1 LLPAHHALLNELAS
15 MSNSAEPSTF
25 HTFLADLDGQGK
37 LLRCYTQ
44 NIDGLESRA
53 GLELGLPTKPT
64 SPRKASS
71 HTPRCIPL
79 HGQLSTLHCPLC
91 LTSVPLADHLPLPPH
106 PLACPTC
113 DLSSSIRSA
122 LAERSRKTGYLR
134 ASVVLYGEEHP
145 QGELIGSAVERD
157 LKGSGKKGEK
167 EGKVDLLLVAGTSL
181 SIPGVKRIV
190 KEMARALQSQ
200 SRGNVPRVIMVN
212 REMPKG
218 KEWEGVFDTSIAGDI
233 QEFAALCVDST
244 FTQAPPTP
252 ITTSKKRKQSTPRK
266 MPTANTYPTP
276 SPTPPTRKR
285 PRNTDAVSEDP
296 VTPTKRRALGA
307 KSMLGRPV
315 YPPTPESLEKE
326 NPGFASLC
334 ASPLSDRGR
343 LLEDEEL

>member
-1 LLPAHHALLNELAS
+1 
-15 MSNSAEPSTF
+15 MSNSAEPSAF
-25 HTFLADLDGQGK
+25 HNFLADLDGQGR

-53 GLELGLPTKPT
+53 GLELGLSTKPT
-64 SPRKASS
+64 SPRKVVS

-91 LTSVPLADHLPLPPH
+91 LTSVPLTDHLPLPPH
-106 PLACPTC
+106 LLPCPTC

-122 LAERSRKTGYLR
+122 LSERSRKTGYLR

-157 LKGSGKKGEK
+157 LKGSGKKSEK
-167 EGKVDLLLVAGTSL
+167 EGKVDLLLIAGTSL

-200 SRGNVPRVIMVN
+200 TRGNLPRVIMVN

-218 KEWEGVFDTSIAGDI
+218 KEWEGVFDTFVAGDI
-233 QEFAALCVDST
+233 QDFAALCSDPT
-244 FTQAPPTP
+244 FAQAPPTP
-252 ITTSKKRKQSTPRK
+252 VTTKERQQSTPRK
-266 MPTANTYPTP
+266 TPIANPYPTP
-276 SPTPPTRKR
+276 SPTPTRKR
-285 PRNTDAVSEDP
+285 PRKSDLESEAP
-296 VTPTKRRALGA
+296 ITPTKRRGVV
-307 KSMLGRPV
+307 KSLQQRSV

-326 NPGFASLC
+326 KPDFSSIC
-334 ASPLSDRGR
+334 AGPLSDRGR
-343 LLEDEEL
+343 FLLHEDL

>member
-1 LLPAHHALLNELAS
+1 
-15 MSNSAEPSTF
+15 MSISAEPSAF
-25 HTFLADLDGQGK
+25 HKLLADLDGRGR

-44 NIDGLESRA
+44 NIDGLEGRA
-53 GLELGLPTKPT
+53 GLEIGLPTKPD
-64 SPRKASS
+64 SPRKVVSQ
-71 HTPRCIPL
+71 TPRCIPL

-122 LAERSRKTGYLR
+122 LSERSRKSGYLR

-167 EGKVDLLLVAGTSL
+167 EGKVDMLLVAGTSL

-190 KEMARALQSQ
+190 KEMARALQSH
-200 SRGNVPRVIMVN
+200 SRGNLPRVIMVN

-218 KEWEGVFDTSIAGDI
+218 KEWEGVFDTIIAGDI
-233 QEFAALCVDST
+233 QEFAALCVDPT

-252 ITTSKKRKQSTPRK
+252 ITTPKKRKQSTPRK
-266 MPTANTYPTP
+266 VPMANPYPTP
-276 SPTPPTRKR
+276 SPTPTRKR
-285 PRNTDAVSEDP
+285 PRKTDLESDGP
-296 VTPTKRRALGA
+296 VTPLKRKGVV
-307 KSMLGRPV
+307 KSLQQNTV

-326 NPGFASLC
+326 KPVFSSLY

-343 LLEDEEL
+343 LLHDEEL